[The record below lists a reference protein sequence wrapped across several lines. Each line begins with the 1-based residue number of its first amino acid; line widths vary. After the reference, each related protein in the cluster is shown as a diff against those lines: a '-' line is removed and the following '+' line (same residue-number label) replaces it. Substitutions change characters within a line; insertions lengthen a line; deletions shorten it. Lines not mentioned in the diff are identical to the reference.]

1 MEEEKPAQ
9 GGAEEPLETIAPEAS
24 SVAESTSPAVPPE
37 NEPSKALEKRPIEP
51 EYARSKSSL
60 GADWNPDSISED
72 GEDEDGPEPQQ
83 EVLVTLLQAVESG
96 SLEHLRAGIERRADL
111 EESSEVFGDTPL

>member
-1 MEEEKPAQ
+1 MEEEKPAK
-9 GGAEEPLETIAPEAS
+9 GGAEEPQESIAPEAS
-24 SVAESTSPAVPPE
+24 AMAESTSPSVPAE
-37 NEPSKALEKRPIEP
+37 NEPSKVSEERPVEP
-51 EYARSKSSL
+51 EYARSKSGL
-60 GADWNPDSISED
+60 GADWNPDTISED
-72 GEDEDGPEPQQ
+72 GEDGDEPEPQQ